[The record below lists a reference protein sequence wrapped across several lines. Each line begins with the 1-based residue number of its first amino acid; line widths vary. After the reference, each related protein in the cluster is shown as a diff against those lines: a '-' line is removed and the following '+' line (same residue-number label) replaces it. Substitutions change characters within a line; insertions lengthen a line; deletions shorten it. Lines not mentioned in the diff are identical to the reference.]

1 MYTFLIFLFASQ
13 IQRFFLTVPSQQGS
27 AGKSADRKTAKGP
40 MNSNNSNADKPAR
53 QPFML
58 MAWPFATMGRKTI
71 SLVNNLGAAAIF
83 LVKAFLMIFRPKQI
97 AGIVQQ
103 IYYIGARS
111 VTIIMLVGF
120 FTGMVLGLQ
129 SYHALVK
136 FGAEGALGT
145 LVALSLIRELGPV
158 LTAIMITARAG
169 SAMTAE
175 IGIQRI
181 SEQIDALDT
190 MRIDP
195 LRFLI
200 SPRIAASII
209 SFPLLTAIFDLIG
222 ILGGFLSGCV
232 LLGVNAGTYF
242 HRVQSSVEMKDVT
255 DGFIKALVFAVIV
268 TTVCCFQGY
277 FTHMRTDSYGAKGVS
292 LSTTSAVV
300 LSCVLIL
307 VADYVVT
314 SFLI

>member
-1 MYTFLIFLFASQ
+1 MTTNSHDQDPGANEGTGQPGTFLTRPLAGFGRKVISWVDHMGAATIFL
-13 IQRFFLTVPSQQGS
+13 
-27 AGKSADRKTAKGP
+27 GKAC
-40 MNSNNSNADKPAR
+40 
-53 QPFML
+53 
-58 MAWPFATMGRKTI
+58 I
-71 SLVNNLGAAAIF
+71 
-83 LVKAFLMIFRPKQI
+83 MIFRPKQI
-97 AGIVQQ
+97 PGIIQQ
-103 IYYIGARS
+103 IYYIGAKS
-111 VTIIMLVGF
+111 ITIIMLVGF

-136 FGAEGALGT
+136 FGAQGALGT
-145 LVALSLIRELGPV
+145 LVALSLVRELGPV

-195 LRFLI
+195 LKFLI
-200 SPRIAASII
+200 SPRIVAAII
-209 SFPLLTAIFDLIG
+209 SFPLLTALFDLVG
-222 ILGGFLSGCV
+222 ILGGYVSGV
-232 LLGVNAGTYF
+232 MLLGINAGTYF
-242 HRVQSSVEMKDVT
+242 HRVQSSVEMKDIT
-255 DGFIKALVFAVIV
+255 DGFIKALVFAIIV
-268 TTVCCFQGY
+268 TTVCCYQGY

-307 VADYVVT
+307 VADYAVT

>member
-1 MYTFLIFLFASQ
+1 MTTNSHDQ
-13 IQRFFLTVPSQQGS
+13 
-27 AGKSADRKTAKGP
+27 DRVENEVT
-40 MNSNNSNADKPAR
+40 R
-53 QPFML
+53 QPGTFVTR
-58 MAWPFATMGRKTI
+58 PFAAFGRKVI
-71 SLVNNLGAAAIF
+71 SWVDHMGAAAIF
-83 LVKAFLMIFRPKQI
+83 LGKACIMIFRPKQI
-97 AGIVQQ
+97 PGIIQQ
-103 IYYIGARS
+103 IYYIGAKS
-111 VTIIMLVGF
+111 ITIIMLVGF

-136 FGAEGALGT
+136 FGAQGALGT
-145 LVALSLIRELGPV
+145 LVALSLVRELGPV

-195 LRFLI
+195 LKFLI

-209 SFPLLTAIFDLIG
+209 SFPLLTALFDLIG
-222 ILGGFLSGCV
+222 ILGGFLSGVV

-242 HRVQSSVEMKDVT
+242 HRVQSSVEMKDIT

-268 TTVCCFQGY
+268 TTVCCYQGY